1 MQPVAQASAAPLTQP
16 AAGVSEPQNGCLQ
29 AKKIPLA
36 QVQAAMQHRHDPFLL
51 SVLCHTLPDVIP
63 PHLAQLS
70 RNFDEVFD
78 MAMRQ
83 FCVSNQIDR
92 VQWLQPTKI

>member
-51 SVLCHTLPDVIP
+51 SVLCHTQLP
-63 PHLAQLS
+63 AQRRLS
-70 RNFDEVFD
+70 RAEQH
-78 MAMRQ
+78 RLTSG
-83 FCVSNQIDR
+83 CH
-92 VQWLQPTKI
+92 PTTSGTTV